1 MNKYCYEIKFGKC
14 KGYEILSKVLNDE
27 IKPKTIIMTEHES
40 QYFDDYKTYDYYLV
54 ENDKML
60 HRCDKDGKLGAKYQD
75 RFLNYK
81 VLEKDFKIYKI
92 IEEDK
97 KIEFEEIEE
106 LTCGTYDFEKQ
117 TINSLIKNQRRL
129 IDEVNKLKEGK

>member
-1 MNKYCYEIKFGKC
+1 M

-27 IKPKTIIMTEHES
+27 IKPKTIIMTEHEG

-60 HRCDKDGKLGAKYQD
+60 HRCNEDGKLGAKYQD

-81 VLEKDFKIYKI
+81 VLEKDFEIYKI

-97 KIEFEEIEE
+97 KIEKLEICTSGIMGFDGVENIASA
-106 LTCGTYDFEKQ
+106 LKNK
-117 TINSLIKNQRRL
+117 INEL

>member
-1 MNKYCYEIKFGKC
+1 M

-27 IKPKTIIMTEHES
+27 IKPKTIIMTEHEG

-60 HRCDKDGKLGAKYQD
+60 HRCNEDGKLGAKYQD

-81 VLEKDFKIYKI
+81 VLEKDFEIYKI

-117 TINSLIKNQRRL
+117 TINSLIKNQRKL
-129 IDEVNKLKEGK
+129 IDEINKLKEGK

>member
-1 MNKYCYEIKFGKC
+1 M

-40 QYFDDYKTYDYYLV
+40 QFFDDYKTYDYYLV

-60 HRCDKDGKLGAKYQD
+60 HRCNEDGKLGAKYQD

-81 VLEKDFKIYKI
+81 VLEKNFEIYKN

-97 KIEFEEIEE
+97 KIEKLNLPSFEEFKNMSVAERYVITAKE
-106 LTCGTYDFEKQ
+106 YDLLDE
-117 TINSLIKNQRRL
+117 I
-129 IDEVNKLKEGK
+129 IDEVNKMKEGK

>member
-1 MNKYCYEIKFGKC
+1 M

-27 IKPKTIIMTEHES
+27 IKPKTIIKTEHES

-81 VLEKDFKIYKI
+81 ILQKDFEIDKI

-97 KIEFEEIEE
+97 KIENCKGYEDFLAIDDYIEYLKTKIDE
-106 LTCGTYDFEKQ
+106 
-117 TINSLIKNQRRL
+117 L
-129 IDEVNKLKEGK
+129 IDEINNLKEK

>member
-1 MNKYCYEIKFGKC
+1 M

-27 IKPKTIIMTEHES
+27 IKPKTIIMTEHEG

-54 ENDKML
+54 GNDKML
-60 HRCDKDGKLGAKYQD
+60 HRCNEDGKLGAKYQD

-81 VLEKDFKIYKI
+81 VLEKDFEIYKI
-92 IEEDK
+92 IEEGK
-97 KIEFEEIEE
+97 KIEKLNLPSFEEFKNMSVAERYVVTAKE
-106 LTCGTYDFEKQ
+106 YDVLNE
-117 TINSLIKNQRRL
+117 L